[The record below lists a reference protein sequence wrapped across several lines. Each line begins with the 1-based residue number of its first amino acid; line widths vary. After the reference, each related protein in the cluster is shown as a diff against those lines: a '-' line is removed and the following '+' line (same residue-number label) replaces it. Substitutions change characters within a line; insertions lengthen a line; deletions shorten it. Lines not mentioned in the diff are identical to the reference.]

1 STSKKPVCFM
11 IHAPN
16 QLKGNGITEQL
27 SKPGGFSNP
36 PPWQKIWGSVYPQY
50 PDLYQCHNLLFIKYR
65 ILDTYRG
72 DKLKRNNNTLNIY

>member
-36 PPWQKIWGSVYPQY
+36 PAAVACFLSGFEMIKNRNGVNVRFLYFFFSVE
-50 PDLYQCHNLLFIKYR
+50 I
-65 ILDTYRG
+65 
-72 DKLKRNNNTLNIY
+72 

>member
-1 STSKKPVCFM
+1 SSTSKKPVCFM

-36 PPWQKIWGSVYPQY
+36 PDDVIRKIQDYREKITSSNRSEEEIQRLT
-50 PDLYQCHNLLFIKYR
+50 DEADQSIKEM
-65 ILDTYRG
+65 
-72 DKLKRNNNTLNIY
+72 DKTL

>member
-1 STSKKPVCFM
+1 ASRSSTSKKPVCFM

-36 PPWQKIWGSVYPQY
+36 PDDVIRKIQDYREKITSSNRSEEEIQRLT
-50 PDLYQCHNLLFIKYR
+50 DEADQSIKEM
-65 ILDTYRG
+65 
-72 DKLKRNNNTLNIY
+72 DKTL

>member
-1 STSKKPVCFM
+1 SRASRSSTSKKPVCFM

-36 PPWQKIWGSVYPQY
+36 PDDVIRKIQDYREKITSSNRSEEEIQRLT
-50 PDLYQCHNLLFIKYR
+50 DEADQSIKEM
-65 ILDTYRG
+65 
-72 DKLKRNNNTLNIY
+72 DKTL